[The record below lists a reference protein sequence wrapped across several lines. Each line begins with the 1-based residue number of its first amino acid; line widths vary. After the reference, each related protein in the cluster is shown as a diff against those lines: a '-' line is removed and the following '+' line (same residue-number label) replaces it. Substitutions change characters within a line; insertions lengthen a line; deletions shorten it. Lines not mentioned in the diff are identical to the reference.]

1 MAEGKQKKVTQSIVL
16 DAYLTSADGNLRKGY
31 AGELKR
37 LQKLGFREVD
47 RRVTDREDHVK
58 IQLEREIDK
67 YPGVPLPGVP
77 PYVT

>member
-1 MAEGKQKKVTQSIVL
+1 MAEGKQKKVIQSLVL
-16 DAYLTSADGNLRKGY
+16 DAYLTSADGNLRKTY

>member
-1 MAEGKQKKVTQSIVL
+1 MADGKQKKVIQSIML
-16 DAYLTSADGNLRKGY
+16 DAYLTSAEGNLRKMY

-67 YPGVPLPGVP
+67 YPGVPLPAVH
-77 PYVT
+77 PYIT

>member
-1 MAEGKQKKVTQSIVL
+1 MADGKQKKVIQSIVL
-16 DAYLTSADGNLRKGY
+16 DAYLTSAEGNLRKMY

-67 YPGVPLPGVP
+67 YPGVPLPAVH
-77 PYVT
+77 PYLT

>member
-1 MAEGKQKKVTQSIVL
+1 MADGKQKKVIQSLVL
-16 DAYLTSADGNLRKGY
+16 DAYLTSADGNLRKSY

-67 YPGVPLPGVP
+67 YPGVPLPSVT
-77 PYVT
+77 PYVG